1 MPAVMHVVD
10 GGMMHH
16 LANRK
21 SLFRG
26 IADGKFHNPVQVL
39 IAKRR

>member
-1 MPAVMHVVD
+1 MHVVD
-10 GGMMHH
+10 GGMIDH
-16 LANRK
+16 LAHRE